1 MMGSVDLTVKVGPIT
16 LKNPVMVASGTFGYG
31 REMADLVP
39 LDKLGAIVVKGISL
53 KPRAGNAPPRIVEAT
68 AGLINSIG
76 LENVGVEIFVR
87 DKLPY
92 LRNRNIPV
100 IVNIFG
106 ENVDEYAEIAS
117 ILSSESGV
125 LAIEVNISCPNVSLG
140 GLCFGANPET
150 AARVVKAV
158 KEVAHLP
165 VIAKLSPQVTSIAQI
180 AKAVE
185 GAGADIIS
193 CINTIPA
200 MAVNIYT
207 RTPRLGNV
215 IGGLSGPA
223 IKPIALKSVFDVVR
237 EVSIPVIGIG
247 GIATPEDALEF
258 LLVGARAVQ
267 VGTVNFTNPGA
278 SIEIIEG
285 IEEFCKEQGIRKI
298 EDYIG
303 TLKLPDQAL

>member
-1 MMGSVDLTVKVGPIT
+1 MMENVDLTVKVGPIT

-39 LDKLGAIVVKGISL
+39 LDQLGAVVVKGISL
-53 KPRAGNAPPRIVEAT
+53 KPRSGNPPPRIVETT

-76 LENVGVEIFVR
+76 LENVGVEVFVK

-92 LRNRNIPV
+92 LRNRNVPV

-117 ILSSESGV
+117 VLTSERGV

-150 AARVVKAV
+150 AAQVIKAV
-158 KEVAHLP
+158 KETTHLP

-185 GAGADIIS
+185 DAGADIIS

-207 RTPRLGNV
+207 RSPRLGNV

-223 IKPIALKSVFDVVR
+223 IKPIALKNVFDVVR
-237 EVSIPVIGIG
+237 EVNIPVIGIG

-258 LLVGARAVQ
+258 LLVGARAIQ
-267 VGTVNFTNPGA
+267 VGTVNFTNPSA

-285 IEEFCKEQGIRKI
+285 IRNFCKEQGIKKI

-303 TLKLPDQAL
+303 TLKLLT

>member
-1 MMGSVDLTVKVGPIT
+1 MKERVDLTVQVGPIV

-39 LDKLGAIVVKGISL
+39 LEQLGAVVVKGISS
-53 KPRAGNAPPRIVEAT
+53 KPRPGNHPPRIVEAT

-76 LENVGVEIFVR
+76 LENVGVEMFIR

-92 LRNRNIPV
+92 LRKRNVPT

-106 ENVDEYAEIAS
+106 ESPEEYVEVASALSEVDG
-117 ILSSESGV
+117 ILA
-125 LAIEVNISCPNVSLG
+125 LEVNISCPNVRSG
-140 GLCFGANPET
+140 GICFGASAEM
-150 AARVVKAV
+150 AAQVVRAV
-158 KEVAHLP
+158 KDSTHLP

-185 GAGADIIS
+185 GGGADIIS

-200 MAVNIYT
+200 MAADIYT
-207 RTPRLGNV
+207 RKPRLGNV
-215 IGGLSGPA
+215 FGGLSGPA

-237 EVSIPVIGIG
+237 EVSVPVIGIG
-247 GIATPEDALEF
+247 GIATAEDALEF

-267 VGTVNFTNPGA
+267 VGTVNFANPMA

-285 IEEFCKEQGIRKI
+285 IKNFCEQQNISRI

-303 TLKLPDQAL
+303 TLQLPTL